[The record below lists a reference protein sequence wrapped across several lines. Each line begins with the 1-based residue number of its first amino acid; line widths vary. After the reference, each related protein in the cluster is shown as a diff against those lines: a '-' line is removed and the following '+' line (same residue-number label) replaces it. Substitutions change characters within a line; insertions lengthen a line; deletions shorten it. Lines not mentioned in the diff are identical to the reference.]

1 VWHDVYFIQVRNN
14 RTKELKMKRLACPYC
29 GQNKVVYNGR
39 VAVYVGENSSAIYHE
54 NGTEISP
61 SVDLHCSDWRCK
73 GHDNKII
80 F

>member
-1 VWHDVYFIQVRNN
+1 MD
-14 RTKELKMKRLACPYC
+14 RLACPYC
-29 GQNKVVYNGR
+29 GQKKVVYNGR
-39 VAVYVGENSSAIYHE
+39 VAVYVGGADSSAIYHD
-54 NGTEISP
+54 NGTPIDS